1 MSHPSHKAWI
11 QLPTMQNSSCLPS
24 LWRICKWRLL
34 KKHVTSSVDCI
45 SAISSTHYE
54 LLALITHHKNTL
66 LLSCFPAFFITTSLS
81 PPPSPLSVPY
91 IPKKHV
97 TNLVDYQWNAQIM
110 LTTQYKLLALFER
123 MTQKK
128 KQMNNSGV
136 ESHPICWREPAR
148 KILRKSESARQ
159 SHPCGVDNLA
169 LTSLDQWIFVNP

>member
-1 MSHPSHKAWI
+1 
-11 QLPTMQNSSCLPS
+11 MQNSSCLPS

-45 SAISSTHYE
+45 SAISLTHYE
-54 LLALITHHKNTL
+54 LLALITHNKNTL

-97 TNLVDYQWNAQIM
+97 TNLVDCQRYAQIT
-110 LTTQYKLLALFER
+110 LITQHKLLASFEH

-128 KQMNNSGV
+128 KQTQCLLPLSYQENNEMLRWGIGIS
-136 ESHPICWREPAR
+136 PDIIFPRTICLIKR
-148 KILRKSESARQ
+148 
-159 SHPCGVDNLA
+159 N
-169 LTSLDQWIFVNP
+169 SL